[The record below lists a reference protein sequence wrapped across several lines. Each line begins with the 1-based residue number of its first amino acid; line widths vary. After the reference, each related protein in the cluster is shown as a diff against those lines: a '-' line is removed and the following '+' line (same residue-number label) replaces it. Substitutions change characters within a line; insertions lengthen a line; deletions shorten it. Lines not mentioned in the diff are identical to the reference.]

1 MTTKLE
7 SYICLLHLCKM
18 ENIVIDKTIL
28 LGWIRLVDL
37 QEIDTQIILEQMN
50 LSENQTTISF
60 DTFAWFVDWVLETS
74 KRNDWGLK
82 FGEQSNL
89 AALGIVGQIIQHS
102 RTLGEALTHAC
113 QYFNLISNAIHLD
126 LIPTE
131 HTVKLVFNLHTE
143 TYQKHPRAMQQLV
156 ISSLYFSFKEIQYLT
171 FSKIVPTQISLSF
184 TPDNLEELNTLFKC
198 NFNQDATENS
208 LSFDTQI
215 LDQPIVY
222 ADYKLMLHLEKLAC
236 KRLQEQHNKQ
246 NSYVQKVTTLIY
258 ALVDPYF
265 PSLKT
270 IANQLHTSERSL
282 QRKLANENTS
292 YSQVLSSIK
301 KSMAK
306 EYLKQQ
312 LSIKEIS
319 LLLGYSEPSAFIH
332 AFNHWYGESPKSYQ
346 SKI

>member
-1 MTTKLE
+1 M
-7 SYICLLHLCKM
+7 
-18 ENIVIDKTIL
+18 VIDKSIL

-37 QEIDTQIILEQMN
+37 QEIDTQMILEQMN
-50 LSENQTTISF
+50 LSENETTIPF

-113 QYFNLISNAIHLD
+113 QYFNLISNVIHLD
-126 LIPTE
+126 LVQTP
-131 HTVKLVFNLHTE
+131 HTIKLVFNLHPK
-143 TYQKHPRAMQQLV
+143 TYQKHPGAVQQLL

-171 FSKIVPTQISLSF
+171 FSKTIPSQILLSF
-184 TPDNLEELNTLFKC
+184 TPDNPKELATLFKC
-198 NFNQDATENS
+198 DFSKDSTENA
-208 LSFDTQI
+208 LIFDAQV
-215 LDQPIVY
+215 LNQPIVY

-236 KRLQEQHNKQ
+236 KRLQEQQNKQ
-246 NSYVQKVTTLIY
+246 NSYTQKVTTLIY

-282 QRKLANENTS
+282 QRRLANENTS

-319 LLLGYSEPSAFIH
+319 LLLGYSEPSAFTH
-332 AFNHWYGESPKSYQ
+332 AFNLWYGESPKSYQ
-346 SKI
+346 SKN